1 MKRNDTVLIL
11 VFCLAFCAVTQPLTA
26 QDAATLVMVV
36 GKGSQV
42 GQVNRV
48 EAKKLLT
55 GETSTWSDGQKV
67 IVVLKPVGSPD
78 RAAILKKICGMTETT
93 YARYELQASF
103 TGETS
108 AVITV
113 APSDAAVKATLKA
126 NLGAIGFLH
135 KNDVDDSVKIVFTLD

>member
-1 MKRNDTVLIL
+1 MKRNNTVLIL
-11 VFCLAFCAVTQPLTA
+11 VFCLVFCTVTQLLTA
-26 QDAATLVMVV
+26 QDPATLVMVV
-36 GKGSQV
+36 GKGSPV
-42 GQVNRV
+42 GQVSRV

-67 IVVLKPVGSPD
+67 VVILKPAGSPD

-93 YARYELQASF
+93 YTRYELQASF

-113 APSDAAVKATLKA
+113 APSDAAVKATLKT
-126 NLGAIGFLH
+126 NLGAVGFLH
-135 KNDVDDSVKIVFTLD
+135 KNEVDDSVKIVFILD